1 MTPLHETLA
10 GLYGAWRLARA
21 DRSGM
26 AYFNTTHE
34 GFWRSFIS
42 ALIVA
47 PIYIVL
53 LVMRYH
59 AEQLTVPPVRYVALE
74 AISYVVAWFIFPLV
88 MFYLVQAI
96 ERERQF
102 LGFVIAYNWASV
114 WQNFLYLPVSMV
126 GEMGV
131 LPEDWERSLELA
143 ALVLVFIYTF
153 YITKIS
159 LQISNLLAVGIV
171 VVDFLVSVF
180 LNLITEMLLHR

>member
-1 MTPLHETLA
+1 MSPLHETLA

-21 DRSGM
+21 DRGGM
-26 AYFNTTHE
+26 GYFNNTHE

-42 ALIVA
+42 ALIVL
-47 PIYIVL
+47 PIYAVL
-53 LVMRYH
+53 LILRYRTEH
-59 AEQLTVPPVRYVALE
+59 LTVAPLRYTALE
-74 AISYVVAWFIFPLV
+74 MVSYVIAWFVFPLI

-102 LGFVIAYNWASV
+102 IDFVVAYNWASV

-131 LPEDWERSLELA
+131 LPDEWQRALELA
-143 ALVLVFIYTF
+143 ALVLVFAYTF
-153 YITKIS
+153 YVTKVALRIG
-159 LQISNLLAVGIV
+159 NLVAAGIV

-180 LNLITEMLLHR
+180 LNMVTEMLLHH